1 MRILIGLA
9 LIAHALIHSGYLS
22 PAPPKIAGCP
32 EWPFEMSRSWLVSNV
47 GLHPDLVRP
56 LGAALVAVTILAF
69 VGAGLATMGLAV
81 PHDWWRWLIAAG
93 ATASAVTLAL
103 FFHPWLV
110 LGLAIDAVLLYLVFV
125 AGWNPLVA
133 TTEG

>member
-22 PAPPKIAGCP
+22 PAPPKIAGGP

-93 ATASAVTLAL
+93 ATASAATLAL

-110 LGLAIDAVLLYLVFV
+110 LGLAIDAALLYLVFV